1 MEDKPLSLQV
11 YEKIKEGIISLKFPP
26 GTVLKE
32 RELSESLGVSR
43 TPVREAIQR
52 LLQEAWL
59 VPGEGKRMQVRPIT
73 LKDVYEIIQIRN
85 IVEYSAIEILLK
97 NGETRVVAGNLDVVL
112 NSMREVS
119 DENAFVTWDIRF
131 HNLLIKS
138 MKNQRLLRFW
148 STVQDEVLRM
158 GLLALRGQ
166 NRWEQ
171 VILEHEALVE
181 ALWNKNPEDIKKA
194 MYNHLEHSY
203 ISLIA
208 NLEECIQNTQEVQ
221 STIVNM
227 QSQLLD
233 ISKG

>member
-119 DENAFVTWDIRF
+119 DENAFMTFDIKF
-131 HNLLIKS
+131 HNLLIQN
-138 MKNQRLLRFW
+138 MNNERLLRFW
-148 STVQDEVLRM
+148 NTVQDEVLRM
-158 GLLALRGQ
+158 GLLVLRGQ
-166 NRWEQ
+166 DRWAE
-171 VILEHEALVE
+171 VIREHEIIVE
-181 ALWNKNPEDIKKA
+181 TLWSKKHKEIENA
-194 MYNHLEHSY
+194 MKEHLENSY
-203 ISLIA
+203 ASLIQ
-208 NLEECIQNTQEVQ
+208 NLENR
-221 STIVNM
+221 IVN
-227 QSQLLD
+227 
-233 ISKG
+233 

>member
-119 DENAFVTWDIRF
+119 DENAFMTFDIKF
-131 HNLLIKS
+131 HNLLIQN
-138 MKNQRLLRFW
+138 MNNERLLRFW
-148 STVQDEVLRM
+148 NTVQDEVLRM
-158 GLLALRGQ
+158 GLLVLRGQ
-166 NRWEQ
+166 DRWAE
-171 VILEHEALVE
+171 VIREHEIIVE
-181 ALWNKNPEDIKKA
+181 TLWSKNHKEIENA
-194 MYNHLEHSY
+194 MKEHLENSY
-203 ISLIA
+203 ASLIQ
-208 NLEECIQNTQEVQ
+208 NLENR
-221 STIVNM
+221 IVN
-227 QSQLLD
+227 
-233 ISKG
+233 